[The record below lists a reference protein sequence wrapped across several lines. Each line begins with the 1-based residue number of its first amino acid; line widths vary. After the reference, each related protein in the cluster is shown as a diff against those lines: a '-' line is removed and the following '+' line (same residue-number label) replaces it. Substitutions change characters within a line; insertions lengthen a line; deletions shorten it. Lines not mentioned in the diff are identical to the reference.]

1 MPVKQPVNDISSVLQ
16 DLTSQIQSMRKS
28 LDTQHIEICRL
39 NRNIQA
45 QTQEIRSLRKG
56 IAERDKIIEELQNR
70 LSRYEQPPKDS
81 NNSSTPPARENM
93 KSEVKRRTKSLRTKS
108 DKPVG
113 GQKGHEGSTREKV
126 ENIDEIV
133 EHTSHYCTCCGHD
146 LSAIAP
152 SLEYTTQEIDIPFVQ
167 PLIREHRHYARVCTC
182 GHLNRSTAP
191 RKKGGNAVTFGK
203 NIQALVV
210 YYNVV
215 QCVPY
220 ERLQSMLRA
229 VFGIE
234 MSQGTIS
241 NIIQQARKKAE
252 PAIALIKGHIMGS
265 PVVGFDESGC
275 YCNKRLDWSWI
286 AQTVYYTLV
295 FRANGRSGRVLE
307 DMFGDALENM
317 TAVTDR
323 HSAYFALN
331 FISHQICLAH
341 ILREIQYLNELDDK
355 QQWSV
360 ELLTL
365 LREAIHLR
373 NQNPD
378 KVIDTST
385 WLIRLDNILKQNVEH
400 LKDEFRRLKN
410 GLIKCR
416 DYVFKFLE
424 NPAIPPD
431 NNASERGIRKIK
443 IKQKISGTFRSDK
456 GADAFMDIHSIADT
470 AWKNKQSPFEAILAV
485 LQD

>member
-1 MPVKQPVNDISSVLQ
+1 
-16 DLTSQIQSMRKS
+16 MRKS

-252 PAIALIKGHIMGS
+252 PAIALIKEHIMGS

-355 QQWSV
+355 QQWSL
-360 ELLTL
+360 ELQTL